1 VKRIAWAAIVAVVV
15 AAATSR
21 AIAQSAPADLTFV
34 PESGIVGT
42 RVTARATGLVPDTH
56 VDLIW
61 KSGDPHW
68 NVHDGKF
75 FGIAATPTAHVVA
88 EGTSDAHGSLTLT
101 FLVPEDFGYVHD
113 VELRAAG
120 EALAAPPAAAQ
131 GFTVVPHLTL
141 ATHAG
146 RSGAPIVVTVT
157 GLGYRFYEVVWHLI
171 YDGAQTG
178 WLSAVT
184 THGTAQVTIPAS
196 GALGVHTLQAIEGAA
211 APYLNGEQAPNAQA
225 AIPQTIGDTY
235 RILAGP
241 AQHVPSPR
249 AQIPPREVPPVPPA
263 THEPALTTDF
273 ASGPVGAPIVVTGER
288 FPPGTAV
295 ALRWETLVGNRL
307 SGNGWTTQEHA
318 VAQAI
323 ARDDGTF
330 VVRLRTP
337 DDLGGA
343 HRLIA
348 RTADVTATATYTIV
362 PSVDPIA
369 PQIVRPGDT
378 ITIHL
383 HGVGWSET
391 SNSYTTVIDN
401 GTIGYECGFNS
412 GGDVIVRLRAPG
424 PAGAHFVDLYPT
436 IYRGEILGPGSPPSG
451 SQFNG
456 TYFLLPMLNAID
468 HPGESLP
475 AYHLRFDVR

>member
-1 VKRIAWAAIVAVVV
+1 VTRVVRLAIAAAVLAAAAIPAL
-15 AAATSR
+15 
-21 AIAQSAPADLTFV
+21 AQNASADLTFT
-34 PESGIVGT
+34 PEAGIVGT
-42 RVTARATGLVPDTH
+42 PVIARAAGLAPDTH
-56 VDLIW
+56 YTLLW

-75 FGIAATPTAHVVA
+75 FGITADPTAHPVA
-88 EGTSDAHGSLTLT
+88 QGTSDARGSLALH
-101 FLVPEDFGYVHD
+101 FLVPEDFGYLHD
-113 VELRAAG
+113 VELRGDASTA
-120 EALAAPPAAAQ
+120 EPAAAQ

-141 ATHAG
+141 TTHAG
-146 RSGAPIVVTVT
+146 RSGAPIAITVT
-157 GLGYRFYEVVWHLI
+157 GLGYRFYEVVWHLL

-184 THGTAQVTIPAS
+184 THGTAHVTIPAS
-196 GALGVHTLQAIEGAA
+196 GAVGVHTLQAVEGAA

-235 RILAGP
+235 RILPGP
-241 AQHVPSPR
+241 AQQPPAPR
-249 AQIPPREVPPVPPA
+249 AQIPPREVPPTLPA
-263 THEPALTTDF
+263 THAPAIATDF
-273 ASGPVGAPIVVTGER
+273 ASGPVGAPIVLTGVR
-288 FPPGTAV
+288 FPAGTAV
-295 ALRWETLVGNRL
+295 ALSWETLVGNRL

-318 VAQAI
+318 LATI
-323 ARDDGTF
+323 TARADGTF
-330 VVRLRTP
+330 VAHVRTP
-337 DDLGGA
+337 EDLGGA

-348 RTADVTATATYTIV
+348 RAAEVTVSTTYTIV
-362 PSVDPIA
+362 PSVEPIA
-369 PQIVRPGDT
+369 PQIVRAGDT

-391 SNSYTTVIDN
+391 SNSYTTVVDN

-436 IYRGEILGPGSPPSG
+436 IYRGDILGPGSPPSG

-468 HPGESLP
+468 HPGEALP
-475 AYHLRFDVR
+475 AYHLRFDVRE